1 MDLGIRGRAAVVTG
15 ASQGIGRAC
24 ARLLA
29 MEGVRVAAAARRA
42 ELVAELAAEVKA
54 VGGAEITPIACDL
67 YQPDAPEEL
76 AAEATRRLGPISI
89 LMNAAGGSR
98 PISFEAPREVWEEGM
113 TLNFWRLREL
123 THALVPG
130 MRAQQWGRIVN
141 FTGTSEPK
149 IINAAFAAKAAV
161 HVWAKGLSRDI
172 AQDNVTINSLQPG
185 RIHSEQMTKR
195 YPTPEAE
202 REFAEAEIPL
212 KRFGEAEEIAAVALF
227 LASKQAA
234 YVTGTV
240 IPVDGGMSRF
250 AF

>member
-1 MDLGIRGRAAVVTG
+1 MDLKLAGRRAVVTG
-15 ASQGIGRAC
+15 ASQGIGRAV
-24 ARLLA
+24 ATLLVR
-29 MEGVRVAAAARRA
+29 EGVQVAAAARRV
-42 ELVAELAAEVKA
+42 ELVEKLARQLEGQPGRIV
-54 VGGAEITPIACDL
+54 PIACDL
-67 YQPDAPEEL
+67 YQDGAPEAL
-76 AAEATRRLGPISI
+76 AAEATKRLGPIQI

-98 PISFEAPREVWEEGM
+98 PLTFDAPRAAWDEGLE
-113 TLNFWRLREL
+113 LNFHRLREL

-130 MRAQQWGRIVN
+130 MRQERWGRIVN
-141 FTGTSEPK
+141 FTGTSEPR

-161 HVWAKGLSRDI
+161 HVWSKGLSREI
-172 AQDNVTINSLQPG
+172 AADGVTINCLQPG

-202 REFAEAEIPL
+202 REFAEAEIPAR
-212 KRFGEAEEIAAVALF
+212 RFGEAEEIAAVAVF
-227 LASKQAA
+227 LVSEPAT

>member
-1 MDLGIRGRAAVVTG
+1 MDLKLAGRRAVVTG
-15 ASQGIGRAC
+15 ASQGIGRAV
-24 ARLLA
+24 ATLLVR
-29 MEGVRVAAAARRA
+29 EGVHVAAAARRV
-42 ELVAELAAEVKA
+42 ELVEELARQLEGQPGRIV
-54 VGGAEITPIACDL
+54 PIACDL
-67 YQPDAPEEL
+67 YQEGAPEAL
-76 AAEATRRLGPISI
+76 AAEATKRLGPIQI

-98 PISFEAPREVWEEGM
+98 PLTFDAPRAAWDEGLE
-113 TLNFWRLREL
+113 LNFHRLREL

-130 MRAQQWGRIVN
+130 MRQERWGRIVN
-141 FTGTSEPK
+141 FTGTSEPR

-161 HVWAKGLSRDI
+161 HVWSKGLSREI
-172 AQDNVTINSLQPG
+172 AADGVTINCLQPG

-202 REFAEAEIPL
+202 REFAEAEIPAR
-212 KRFGEAEEIAAVALF
+212 RFGEAEEIAAVAVF
-227 LASKQAA
+227 LASEPAA

>member
-1 MDLGIRGRAAVVTG
+1 MDLKLAGRRAVVTG
-15 ASQGIGRAC
+15 ASQGIGRAV
-24 ARLLA
+24 ATLLVR
-29 MEGVRVAAAARRA
+29 EGAQVAAAARRV
-42 ELVAELAAEVKA
+42 ELVEELARQLEGQPGRIV
-54 VGGAEITPIACDL
+54 PIACDL
-67 YQPDAPEEL
+67 YQDGAPEAL
-76 AAEATRRLGPISI
+76 AAEATKRLGPIQI

-98 PISFEAPREVWEEGM
+98 PLTFDAPRAAWDEGLE
-113 TLNFWRLREL
+113 LNFHRLREL

-130 MRAQQWGRIVN
+130 MRQERWGRIVN
-141 FTGTSEPK
+141 FTGTSEPR

-161 HVWAKGLSRDI
+161 HVWSKGLSREI
-172 AQDNVTINSLQPG
+172 AADGVTINCLQPG

-202 REFAEAEIPL
+202 REFAEAEIPAR
-212 KRFGEAEEIAAVALF
+212 RFGEAEEIAAVAVF
-227 LASKQAA
+227 LASEPAA

>member
-1 MDLGIRGRAAVVTG
+1 MQLKIEGRAAVVTG

-29 MEGVRVAAAARRA
+29 MQGVRVAAAARRTT
-42 ELVAELAAEVKA
+42 LVAELAAEVKA
-54 VGGAEITPIACDL
+54 AGGAEITPIACDL
-67 YQPDAPEEL
+67 YQEGAPEAL
-76 AAEATRRLGPISI
+76 AAEATRLLGPIHI

-98 PISFEAPREVWEEGM
+98 PIPFDAPKADWQEGM

-130 MRAQQWGRIVN
+130 MRAAKWGRIVN

-172 AQDNVTINSLQPG
+172 AADNVTINSLQPG

-195 YPTPEAE
+195 YPTAEAE
-202 REFAEAEIPL
+202 REFAEAEIPM
-212 KRFGEAEEIAAVALF
+212 KRFGEAEEIAAVAVF
-227 LASKQAA
+227 LASEPGA